1 MKNQKGGSEVTAK
14 PKDKRSRRKPQG
26 KKSPLDLG
34 HTQAIKKVP
43 RRPYH
48 KQMARSKKSNFK
60 LNFTTTIN
68 NPDESHPEE
77 IKLRLAVPAP
87 SDTNEKMKTSLVS
100 NRVPY
105 HAS

>member
-48 KQMARSKKSNFK
+48 KQMARSKKCPPG
-60 LNFTTTIN
+60 LCN

-87 SDTNEKMKTSLVS
+87 SDANEKMKTSPVS